1 MRTSP
6 REVFIMSKRVAWWK
20 EIFFSKTLENKGEAH
35 KIAYVAVMTAF
46 CIVTNFFEFKFLDN
60 QFSLTIAVALLTG
73 IIIGAVFGFT
83 ACFLGDFIGFIVH
96 PAYVYMPWVGLS
108 TGMFAFLSGVIFN
121 GFPSQKKWVVW
132 LKLFI
137 VSLLTFFV
145 CTIGINSTGFYYYN
159 KGIGFSTAV
168 VDYIAQRFG
177 SEVSFFGYII
187 YRLIFKGQ
195 IWNSLFNY
203 VLFFVIVPM
212 LSKVKALKIHIN

>member
-1 MRTSP
+1 
-6 REVFIMSKRVAWWK
+6 MSNERKERWK
-20 EIFFSKTLENKGEAH
+20 EVLFSKTLAGKGKAH
-35 KIAYVAVMTAF
+35 KIAYIAVMTAF
-46 CIVTNFFEFKFLDN
+46 CIVTNLFEFKFLDN
-60 QFSLTIAVALLTG
+60 QFSLTIAVALLSG
-73 IIIGAVFGFT
+73 VIIGAAFGFA

-108 TGMFAFLSGVIFN
+108 TGMFAFISGIIFN
-121 GFPSQKKWVVW
+121 GCPSQKKWVVW

-145 CTIGINSTGFYYYN
+145 CTIGINSTGFYYDN

-177 SEVSFFGYII
+177 GGVSFFGYIV

-203 VLFFVIVPM
+203 ALFFVVVPM